1 VDVKEIKT
9 GGFYQIGKGL
19 FNEQAF
25 FTFAGLRRPLKN
37 GEWSRENLKKAY
49 LL

>member
-25 FTFAGLRRPLKN
+25 FTFAGWKRPFKN
-37 GEWSRENLKKAY
+37 GEWRIEKN
-49 LL
+49 